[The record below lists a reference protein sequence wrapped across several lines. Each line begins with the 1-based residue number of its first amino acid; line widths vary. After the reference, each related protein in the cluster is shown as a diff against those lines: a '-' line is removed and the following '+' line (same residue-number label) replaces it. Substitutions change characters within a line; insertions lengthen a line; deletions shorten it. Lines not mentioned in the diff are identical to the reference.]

1 MSTSSKKPSHHVY
14 TVRDGGEQRSDFW
27 TKIGVAFA
35 HNDGKGFSV
44 ILEAFPV
51 DGNSPSAPQ
60 SQRTKPITIKARYRV
75 RGSQML
81 LSQHILA
88 GTADDSQCLGDEVVG
103 DVQFFHGDFEVLGY
117 RVEMTVRKA
126 V

>member
-51 DGNSPSAPQ
+51 NG
-60 SQRTKPITIKARYRV
+60 KLTIRAAEPKDN
-75 RGSQML
+75 
-81 LSQHILA
+81 
-88 GTADDSQCLGDEVVG
+88 T
-103 DVQFFHGDFEVLGY
+103 
-117 RVEMTVRKA
+117 RK
-126 V
+126 